1 MHSLYKDTE
10 NTEILLTLGHRWEK
24 WEIIRISQQLF
35 QRREGINMQALR
47 RGNES
52 GDDRYDG

>member
-10 NTEILLTLGHRWEK
+10 NTEISLVHGHRWEK
-24 WEIIRISQQLF
+24 WEISVFLSSFISA
-35 QRREGINMQALR
+35 EGQDKYAVLR

-52 GDDRYDG
+52 GDDHYDG